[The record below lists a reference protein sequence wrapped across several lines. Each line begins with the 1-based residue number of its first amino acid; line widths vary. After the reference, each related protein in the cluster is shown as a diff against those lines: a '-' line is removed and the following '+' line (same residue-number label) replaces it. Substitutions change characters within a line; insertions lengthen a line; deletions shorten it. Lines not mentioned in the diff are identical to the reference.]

1 MTQNISNQ
9 LIEFNDKIF
18 TFLQSKD
25 LDKEVTIQN
34 AKEANGIGDTKK
46 LQSALDEV
54 NNVDRL
60 LRVGIIGRVKAGKS
74 SLLNALIFN
83 GKDILPK
90 AATPMTAALTRME
103 YSENVRAEV
112 EFYDQADLDQIAEN
126 SRRYEQNFETAKK
139 AYLAKLT
146 QENELLKKEHRQS
159 EIMTEG
165 EIKQLAEEYARGEVE
180 KSIEL
185 SSAYDQH
192 QRIKQAKVKLSE
204 LKAHSEINA
213 QSTEDLMGKLNDY
226 VGSNGQYMPFTK
238 SVKLYIPEE
247 GLKGLEIVDTPGVND
262 PVQSREER
270 TNSFLAQCDV
280 VLVVSPSGQFLSSE
294 DMELMGRVTTKNGIQ
309 EAYIIASQADNQLFG
324 SAKGEE
330 SDPRKVIAKVTD
342 TLNAQAHSVFS
353 DNQDEMMKKVIELYK
368 KHSVIC
374 TSSVAYTMLQNFTQ
388 QSQWDKNTQHVWLQ
402 FKKHYRDFFSDDT
415 TAKMALEELSN
426 IKRIKQILVDV
437 QARKEQIQ
445 SEKRQSLISS
455 KINAYKEFVDFIASY
470 IENRIDDIE
479 SKDINSERQKLKEFE
494 EQRDDSEDMINTEY
508 RRAIRNFSSLQNSL
522 IAILDRETKDFNKHN
537 KVEEKTH
544 TENYEDWEYDDNAFV
559 GFFKKLVGNELRKR
573 YFTRTRTIHEDV
585 INAGQVTQFIRDIRD
600 TIANKLSIHNDEFR
614 KEWEDDLVRT
624 IFAGMRQIHSEH
636 QHTER
641 LDRKQINGTIQ
652 NVFLNMPR
660 ADFSVQDTMPESLKK
675 TGTLKDSSARSFAS
689 EAEDYMFE
697 KFKPNIRQDITNF
710 IENTIDTLNKQEVS
724 KLILDKLSKD
734 IAKLIHELENK
745 EESIARYK
753 RMQKDLAVLQK
764 EVPNA

>member
-34 AKEANGIGDTKK
+34 AKEANGIGDTKN

-139 AYLAKLT
+139 ARLAELT
-146 QENELLKKEHRQS
+146 QENELLKKERRQS
-159 EIMTEG
+159 EIMAES
-165 EIKQLAEEYARGEVE
+165 EIKQLAEEYARSEVE
-180 KSIEL
+180 QSIEL
-185 SSAYDQH
+185 SSAYDQY

-213 QSTEDLMGKLNDY
+213 QSTEDLMGKLKDY

-270 TNSFLAQCDV
+270 TNSFLSQCDV

-342 TLNAQAHSVFS
+342 TLNAQAHSVFA

-388 QSQWDKNTQHVWLQ
+388 QSQWDENTQHVWLQ

-415 TAKMALEELSN
+415 TSKMALEELSN

-455 KINAYKEFVDFIASY
+455 KVNAYKEFMNVVENY
-470 IENRIDDIE
+470 IDDRIDKISGADAEEEKNRLE
-479 SKDINSERQKLKEFE
+479 SFKEQKAEMKSVI
-494 EQRDDSEDMINTEY
+494 DTEY
-508 RRAIRNFSSLQNSL
+508 SRAISQFDAVDEPL
-522 IAILDRETKDFNKHN
+522 ITVLDRETKTFSETNKI
-537 KVEEKTH
+537 
-544 TENYEDWEYDDNAFV
+544 TENSYTEDYRVKDNGLTNLWGVF
-559 GFFKKLVGNELRKR
+559 GNR
-573 YFTRTRTIHEDV
+573 YRNETRTVREDV
-585 INAGQVTQFIRDIRD
+585 INAGAVRDFI
-600 TIANKLSIHNDEFR
+600 LEFR
-614 KEWEDDLVRT
+614 DGISTKLKSTARKYKTSWEDDVVRA
-624 IFAGMRQIHSEH
+624 ILAGIREVNQNYPNS
-636 QHTER
+636 ER
-641 LDRKQINGTIQ
+641 LT
-652 NVFLNMPR
+652 
-660 ADFSVQDTMPESLKK
+660 A
-675 TGTLKDSSARSFAS
+675 
-689 EAEDYMFE
+689 
-697 KFKPNIRQDITNF
+697 
-710 IENTIDTLNKQEVS
+710 
-724 KLILDKLSKD
+724 
-734 IAKLIHELENK
+734 
-745 EESIARYK
+745 
-753 RMQKDLAVLQK
+753 
-764 EVPNA
+764 

>member
-34 AKEANGIGDTKK
+34 AKEANGIGDTKN

-139 AYLAKLT
+139 ARLAELT
-146 QENELLKKEHRQS
+146 QENELLKKERRQS
-159 EIMTEG
+159 EIMAES
-165 EIKQLAEEYARGEVE
+165 EIKQLAEEYARSEVE

-185 SSAYDQH
+185 SSAYDQY

-213 QSTEDLMGKLNDY
+213 QSTEDLMGKLKDY

-270 TNSFLAQCDV
+270 TNSFLLQCDV

-342 TLNAQAHSVFS
+342 TLNAQAHSVFA

-388 QSQWDKNTQHVWLQ
+388 QSQWDENTQHVWLQ

-415 TAKMALEELSN
+415 TSKMALEELSN

-455 KINAYKEFVDFIASY
+455 KVNAYKEFMNVVENY
-470 IENRIDDIE
+470 IDDRIDKISGADAEEEKNRLE
-479 SKDINSERQKLKEFE
+479 SFKEQKAEMKSVI
-494 EQRDDSEDMINTEY
+494 DTEY
-508 RRAIRNFSSLQNSL
+508 SRAISQFDAVDEPL
-522 IAILDRETKDFNKHN
+522 ITVLDRETKTFSETNKI
-537 KVEEKTH
+537 
-544 TENYEDWEYDDNAFV
+544 TENSYTEDYRVKDNGLTNLWGVF
-559 GFFKKLVGNELRKR
+559 GNR
-573 YFTRTRTIHEDV
+573 YRNETRTVREDV
-585 INAGQVTQFIRDIRD
+585 INAGAVRDFI
-600 TIANKLSIHNDEFR
+600 LEFR
-614 KEWEDDLVRT
+614 DGISTKLKSTARKYKTSWEDDVVRA
-624 IFAGMRQIHSEH
+624 ILAGIREVNQNYPNSERLNRRQIN
-636 QHTER
+636 
-641 LDRKQINGTIQ
+641 DTIQ
-652 NVFLNMPR
+652 AVFR
-660 ADFSVQDTMPESLKK
+660 KIKIIDFDVKDQLPSEINKS
-675 TGTLKDSSARSFAS
+675 GRLKDYDARRFNESASNYMYQQLKPAIRSDIRKYVESGIAS
-689 EAEDYMFE
+689 LQNVDVA
-697 KFKPNIRQDITNF
+697 KG
-710 IENTIDTLNKQEVS
+710 
-724 KLILDKLSKD
+724 ILDSLEQQISN
-734 IAKLIHELENK
+734 LIHEIENR

>member
-34 AKEANGIGDTKK
+34 AKEANDIGDTKN
-46 LQSALDEV
+46 LQEALDAV

-139 AYLAKLT
+139 ARLAELT
-146 QENELLKKEHRQS
+146 EENELLKKEHRQS

-165 EIKQLAEEYARGEVE
+165 EIKQLAEEYARSEVE

-226 VGSNGQYMPFTK
+226 VGSDGQYMPFTK

-270 TNSFLAQCDV
+270 TNSFLSQCDV

-342 TLNAQAHSVFS
+342 TLNAQAHSVFA
-353 DNQDEMMKKVIELYK
+353 DNQDEMMKKVLELYK
-368 KHSVIC
+368 KHRVIC

-388 QSQWDKNTQHVWLQ
+388 QSQWDENTQHVWLQ

-455 KINAYKEFVDFIASY
+455 KINAYKEFMNVVENY
-470 IENRIDDIE
+470 IDERIDKISGADAEEEKNRLESFKEQKAEMKSVIDIE
-479 SKDINSERQKLKEFE
+479 YS
-494 EQRDDSEDMINTEY
+494 
-508 RRAIRNFSSLQNSL
+508 RAISQFDAVDEPL
-522 IAILDRETKDFNKHN
+522 ITVLDRETKTFSETNKI
-537 KVEEKTH
+537 
-544 TENYEDWEYDDNAFV
+544 TENSYTEDYRVKDNSFTNLW
-559 GFFKKLVGNELRKR
+559 GFFGNR
-573 YFTRTRTIHEDV
+573 YRNETRTVREDV
-585 INAGQVTQFIRDIRD
+585 INAGAVRDFI
-600 TIANKLSIHNDEFR
+600 LEFR
-614 KEWEDDLVRT
+614 DGISTKLKSTARKYKTSWEDDVVRA
-624 IFAGMRQIHSEH
+624 ILSGIREVNQNYPNSERLNRRQIN
-636 QHTER
+636 
-641 LDRKQINGTIQ
+641 DTIQ
-652 NVFLNMPR
+652 AVFR
-660 ADFSVQDTMPESLKK
+660 KIKIIDFDVKDQLPSEINKS
-675 TGTLKDSSARSFAS
+675 GRLKDYDARRFNESASNYMYQQLKPAIRSDIRKYVESGIAS
-689 EAEDYMFE
+689 LQNVDVA
-697 KFKPNIRQDITNF
+697 KG
-710 IENTIDTLNKQEVS
+710 
-724 KLILDKLSKD
+724 ILDSLEQQISN
-734 IAKLIHELENK
+734 LIHEIENR

>member
-34 AKEANGIGDTKK
+34 AKEANGIGDTKN
-46 LQSALDEV
+46 LQAALDEV

-126 SRRYEQNFETAKK
+126 SRLYEQNFETAKK
-139 AYLAKLT
+139 ARLAELT
-146 QENELLKKEHRQS
+146 QENELLKKERRQS
-159 EIMTEG
+159 EIMAEG
-165 EIKQLAEEYARGEVE
+165 KIKQLAEEYARDEVE

-192 QRIKQAKVKLSE
+192 QRIKQAKVKLSA

-226 VGSNGQYMPFTK
+226 VGSSGQYMPFTK

-270 TNSFLAQCDV
+270 TNTFLAQCDV
-280 VLVVSPSGQFLSSE
+280 VLVVSPTGQFLSSE

-330 SDPRKVIAKVTD
+330 TDPRKVIAKVTD
-342 TLNAQAHSVFS
+342 TLNAQAQSVFA
-353 DNQDEMMKKVIELYK
+353 DNQDEMMRKVIELYK

-388 QSQWDKNTQHVWLQ
+388 QSQWDENTQHVWSQ
-402 FKKHYRDFFSDDT
+402 FKKHYRDFFTDDM
-415 TAKMALEELSN
+415 TAKVALEELSN

-455 KINAYKEFVDFIASY
+455 KINAYKEFVDLIASY

-479 SKDINSERQKLKEFE
+479 SKNINSERQKLKEFE

-508 RRAIRNFSSLQNSL
+508 YLALRDFSTLENSL

-537 KVEEKTH
+537 KVEEKER
-544 TENYEDWEYDDNAFV
+544 TETYEDWEWDDNALWGGIKSLF
-559 GFFKKLVGNELRKR
+559 GGKREKR
-573 YFTRTRTIHEDV
+573 YFNRTRTIQEDV
-585 INAGQVTQFIRDIRD
+585 INAGQVNQFIREIRD
-600 TIANKLSIHNDEFR
+600 TIANKLSTRNDEFR
-614 KEWEDDLVRT
+614 KEWEDNLVRT

-641 LDRKQINGTIQ
+641 LDRKKINGTIQ

-660 ADFSVQDTMPESLKK
+660 ADFSVRDTMPESLKK

-697 KFKPNIRQDITNF
+697 KFKPNIRQDIKNF
-710 IENTIDTLNKQEVS
+710 IENTINTLNKQEVS

-753 RMQKDLAVLQK
+753 RMQKDLAILQK
-764 EVPNA
+764 EIPNA

>member
-34 AKEANGIGDTKK
+34 AKEANGIGDTKN
-46 LQSALDEV
+46 LQAALDEV

-139 AYLAKLT
+139 ARLAELT
-146 QENELLKKEHRQS
+146 QENELLKKERRQS
-159 EIMTEG
+159 EIMAESK
-165 EIKQLAEEYARGEVE
+165 IKQLAEEYARSEVE

-185 SSAYDQH
+185 SSAYDQY

-213 QSTEDLMGKLNDY
+213 KSTEDLMGKLNDY
-226 VGSNGQYMPFTK
+226 VGSSGQYMPFTK

-270 TNSFLAQCDV
+270 TNSFLLQCDV

-342 TLNAQAHSVFS
+342 TLNAQAHSVFA

-388 QSQWDKNTQHVWLQ
+388 QSQWDENTQHVWSQL
-402 FKKHYRDFFSDDT
+402 KKHYRDFFTDDM
-415 TAKMALEELSN
+415 TAKVALEELSN
-426 IKRIKQILVDV
+426 IKRIKQILIDV

-445 SEKRQSLISS
+445 LEKRQSLISS
-455 KINAYKEFVDFIASY
+455 KVNAYKEFMNVVENY
-470 IENRIDDIE
+470 IDDRIDKISGADAEEEKNRLE
-479 SKDINSERQKLKEFE
+479 SFKEQKAEMKSVI
-494 EQRDDSEDMINTEY
+494 DTEY
-508 RRAIRNFSSLQNSL
+508 SRAISQFDAVDEPL
-522 IAILDRETKDFNKHN
+522 ITVLDRETKTFSETNKI
-537 KVEEKTH
+537 
-544 TENYEDWEYDDNAFV
+544 TENSYTEDYRVKDNGLTNLWGVF
-559 GFFKKLVGNELRKR
+559 GNR
-573 YFTRTRTIHEDV
+573 YRNETRTVREDV
-585 INAGQVTQFIRDIRD
+585 INAGAVRDFI
-600 TIANKLSIHNDEFR
+600 LEFR
-614 KEWEDDLVRT
+614 DGISTKLKSTARKYKTSWEDDVVRA
-624 IFAGMRQIHSEH
+624 ILAGIREVNQNYPNSERLNRRQIN
-636 QHTER
+636 
-641 LDRKQINGTIQ
+641 DTIQ
-652 NVFLNMPR
+652 AVFR
-660 ADFSVQDTMPESLKK
+660 KIKIIDFDVKDQLPSEINKS
-675 TGTLKDSSARSFAS
+675 GRLKDYDARRFNESASNYMYQQLKPAIRSDIRKYVESGIAS
-689 EAEDYMFE
+689 LQNVDVA
-697 KFKPNIRQDITNF
+697 KG
-710 IENTIDTLNKQEVS
+710 
-724 KLILDKLSKD
+724 ILDSLEQQISN
-734 IAKLIHELENK
+734 LIHEIENR

>member
-34 AKEANGIGDTKK
+34 AKEANGIGDTKN

-139 AYLAKLT
+139 ARLAELT
-146 QENELLKKEHRQS
+146 QENELLKKERRQS
-159 EIMTEG
+159 EIMAES
-165 EIKQLAEEYARGEVE
+165 EIKQLAEEYARSEVE

-185 SSAYDQH
+185 SSAYDQY

-213 QSTEDLMGKLNDY
+213 KSTEDLMGKLNDY
-226 VGSNGQYMPFTK
+226 VGSSGQYMPFTK

-270 TNSFLAQCDV
+270 TNSFLLQCDV

-342 TLNAQAHSVFS
+342 TLNAQAHSVFA

-388 QSQWDKNTQHVWLQ
+388 QSQWDENTQHVWLQ

-415 TAKMALEELSN
+415 TSKMALEELSN

-455 KINAYKEFVDFIASY
+455 KVNAYKEFMNVVENY
-470 IENRIDDIE
+470 IDDRIDKISGADAEEEKNRLE
-479 SKDINSERQKLKEFE
+479 SFKEQKAEMKSVI
-494 EQRDDSEDMINTEY
+494 DTEY
-508 RRAIRNFSSLQNSL
+508 SRAISQFDAVDEPL
-522 IAILDRETKDFNKHN
+522 ITVLDRETKTFSETNKI
-537 KVEEKTH
+537 
-544 TENYEDWEYDDNAFV
+544 TENSYTEDYRVKDNGLTNLWGVF
-559 GFFKKLVGNELRKR
+559 GNR
-573 YFTRTRTIHEDV
+573 YRNETRTVREDV
-585 INAGQVTQFIRDIRD
+585 INAGAVRDFI
-600 TIANKLSIHNDEFR
+600 LEFR
-614 KEWEDDLVRT
+614 DGISTKLKSTARKYKTSWEDDVVRA
-624 IFAGMRQIHSEH
+624 ILAGIREVNQNYPNSERLNRRQIN
-636 QHTER
+636 
-641 LDRKQINGTIQ
+641 DTIQ
-652 NVFLNMPR
+652 AVFR
-660 ADFSVQDTMPESLKK
+660 KIKIIDFDVKDQLPSEINKS
-675 TGTLKDSSARSFAS
+675 GRLKDYDARRFNESASNYMYQQLKPAIRSDIRKYVESGIAS
-689 EAEDYMFE
+689 LQNVDVA
-697 KFKPNIRQDITNF
+697 KG
-710 IENTIDTLNKQEVS
+710 
-724 KLILDKLSKD
+724 ILDSLEQQISN
-734 IAKLIHELENK
+734 LIHEIENR

>member
-34 AKEANGIGDTKK
+34 AKEANGIGDTKN
-46 LQSALDEV
+46 LQEALDAV

-139 AYLAKLT
+139 ARLAELT
-146 QENELLKKEHRQS
+146 EENELLKKEHRQS

-165 EIKQLAEEYARGEVE
+165 EIKQLAEEYARSEVE

-192 QRIKQAKVKLSE
+192 QRIKHAKVKLSE

-226 VGSNGQYMPFTK
+226 VGSDGQYMPFTK

-270 TNSFLAQCDV
+270 TNSFLSQCDV

-342 TLNAQAHSVFS
+342 TLNAQAHSVFA
-353 DNQDEMMKKVIELYK
+353 DNQDEMMKKVLELYK
-368 KHSVIC
+368 KHRVIC

-388 QSQWDKNTQHVWLQ
+388 QSQWDENTQHVWLQ

-455 KINAYKEFVDFIASY
+455 KINAYKEFMNVVENY
-470 IENRIDDIE
+470 IDERIDNISGADDEEEKNRLESFKEQKAEMKSVIDIE
-479 SKDINSERQKLKEFE
+479 YS
-494 EQRDDSEDMINTEY
+494 
-508 RRAIRNFSSLQNSL
+508 RAISQFDAVDEPL
-522 IAILDRETKDFNKHN
+522 ITVLDRETKTFSETNKI
-537 KVEEKTH
+537 
-544 TENYEDWEYDDNAFV
+544 TENSYTEDYRVKDNSFTNLW
-559 GFFKKLVGNELRKR
+559 GFFGNR
-573 YFTRTRTIHEDV
+573 YRNETRTVREDV
-585 INAGQVTQFIRDIRD
+585 INAGAVRDFI
-600 TIANKLSIHNDEFR
+600 LEFR
-614 KEWEDDLVRT
+614 DGISTKLKSTARKYKTSWEDDVVRA
-624 IFAGMRQIHSEH
+624 ILSGIREVNQNYPNSERLNRRQIN
-636 QHTER
+636 
-641 LDRKQINGTIQ
+641 DTIQ
-652 NVFLNMPR
+652 AVFR
-660 ADFSVQDTMPESLKK
+660 KIKIIDFDVKDQLPSEINKS
-675 TGTLKDSSARSFAS
+675 GRLKDYDARRFNESASNYMYQQLKPAIRSDIRKYVESGIAS
-689 EAEDYMFE
+689 LQNVDVA
-697 KFKPNIRQDITNF
+697 KG
-710 IENTIDTLNKQEVS
+710 
-724 KLILDKLSKD
+724 ILDSLEQQISN
-734 IAKLIHELENK
+734 LIHEIENR

>member
-139 AYLAKLT
+139 AHLAKLT

-294 DMELMGRVTTKNGIQ
+294 DMELMGRVTTKDGIQ
-309 EAYIIASQADNQLFG
+309 EVYIIASQSDNQLFG

-330 SDPRKVIAKVTD
+330 TDPRKVVSKVTD
-342 TLNAQAHSVFS
+342 TLNAQAQSVFS

-388 QSQWDKNTQHVWLQ
+388 QSQWDKNTQHVC
-402 FKKHYRDFFSDDT
+402 
-415 TAKMALEELSN
+415 
-426 IKRIKQILVDV
+426 V
-437 QARKEQIQ
+437 
-445 SEKRQSLISS
+445 
-455 KINAYKEFVDFIASY
+455 
-470 IENRIDDIE
+470 
-479 SKDINSERQKLKEFE
+479 
-494 EQRDDSEDMINTEY
+494 
-508 RRAIRNFSSLQNSL
+508 AI
-522 IAILDRETKDFNKHN
+522 
-537 KVEEKTH
+537 
-544 TENYEDWEYDDNAFV
+544 
-559 GFFKKLVGNELRKR
+559 
-573 YFTRTRTIHEDV
+573 
-585 INAGQVTQFIRDIRD
+585 
-600 TIANKLSIHNDEFR
+600 
-614 KEWEDDLVRT
+614 
-624 IFAGMRQIHSEH
+624 
-636 QHTER
+636 
-641 LDRKQINGTIQ
+641 
-652 NVFLNMPR
+652 
-660 ADFSVQDTMPESLKK
+660 
-675 TGTLKDSSARSFAS
+675 
-689 EAEDYMFE
+689 
-697 KFKPNIRQDITNF
+697 
-710 IENTIDTLNKQEVS
+710 
-724 KLILDKLSKD
+724 
-734 IAKLIHELENK
+734 
-745 EESIARYK
+745 
-753 RMQKDLAVLQK
+753 
-764 EVPNA
+764 

>member
-34 AKEANGIGDTKK
+34 AKEANGIGDTKN
-46 LQSALDEV
+46 LQEALDAV

-139 AYLAKLT
+139 ARLAELT
-146 QENELLKKEHRQS
+146 EENELLKKEHRQS

-165 EIKQLAEEYARGEVE
+165 EIKQLAEEYARSEVE

-192 QRIKQAKVKLSE
+192 QRIKHAKVKLSE

-226 VGSNGQYMPFTK
+226 VGSDGQYMPFTK

-270 TNSFLAQCDV
+270 TNSFLSQCDV

-342 TLNAQAHSVFS
+342 TLNAQAHSVFA
-353 DNQDEMMKKVIELYK
+353 DNQDEMMKKVLELYK
-368 KHSVIC
+368 KHRVIC

-388 QSQWDKNTQHVWLQ
+388 QSQWDENTQHVWLQ

-455 KINAYKEFVDFIASY
+455 KINAYKEFMNVVENY
-470 IENRIDDIE
+470 IDERIDKISGADAEEEKNRLESFKEQKAEMKSVIDIE
-479 SKDINSERQKLKEFE
+479 YS
-494 EQRDDSEDMINTEY
+494 
-508 RRAIRNFSSLQNSL
+508 RAISQFDAVDEPL
-522 IAILDRETKDFNKHN
+522 ITVLDRETKTFSETNKI
-537 KVEEKTH
+537 
-544 TENYEDWEYDDNAFV
+544 TENSYTEDYRVKDNSFTNLW
-559 GFFKKLVGNELRKR
+559 GFFGNR
-573 YFTRTRTIHEDV
+573 YRNETRTVREDV
-585 INAGQVTQFIRDIRD
+585 INAGAVRDFI
-600 TIANKLSIHNDEFR
+600 LEFR
-614 KEWEDDLVRT
+614 DGISTKLKSTARKYKTSWEDDVVRA
-624 IFAGMRQIHSEH
+624 ILSGIREVNQNYPNSERLNRRQIN
-636 QHTER
+636 
-641 LDRKQINGTIQ
+641 DTIQ
-652 NVFLNMPR
+652 AVFR
-660 ADFSVQDTMPESLKK
+660 KIKIIDFDVKDQLPSEINKS
-675 TGTLKDSSARSFAS
+675 GRLKDYDARRFNESASNYMYQQLKPAIRSDIRKYVESGIAS
-689 EAEDYMFE
+689 LQNVDVA
-697 KFKPNIRQDITNF
+697 KG
-710 IENTIDTLNKQEVS
+710 
-724 KLILDKLSKD
+724 ILDSLEQQISN
-734 IAKLIHELENK
+734 LIHEIENR

>member
-34 AKEANGIGDTKK
+34 AKEANGIGDTKN

-139 AYLAKLT
+139 VHLAELT
-146 QENELLKKEHRQS
+146 KENELLKKEHRQS

-165 EIKQLAEEYARGEVE
+165 EIKQQAEEYARGEVE

-270 TNSFLAQCDV
+270 TNSFLSQCDV

-342 TLNAQAHSVFS
+342 TLNAQAHSVFA
-353 DNQDEMMKKVIELYK
+353 DNQDEMLKKVIELYK

-388 QSQWDKNTQHVWLQ
+388 QSQWDENTQHVWSQL
-402 FKKHYRDFFSDDT
+402 KKHYRDFFTDDM
-415 TAKMALEELSN
+415 TAKVALEELSN
-426 IKRIKQILVDV
+426 IKRIKQILIDV

-445 SEKRQSLISS
+445 LEKRQSLISS
-455 KINAYKEFVDFIASY
+455 KVNVYKEFMNVVENY
-470 IENRIDDIE
+470 IDDRIDKISGADAEEEKNRLE
-479 SKDINSERQKLKEFE
+479 SFKEQKAEMKSVI
-494 EQRDDSEDMINTEY
+494 DTEY
-508 RRAIRNFSSLQNSL
+508 SRAISQFDAVDEPL
-522 IAILDRETKDFNKHN
+522 ITVLDRETKTFSETNKI
-537 KVEEKTH
+537 
-544 TENYEDWEYDDNAFV
+544 TENSYTEDYRVKDNGLTNLWGVF
-559 GFFKKLVGNELRKR
+559 GNR
-573 YFTRTRTIHEDV
+573 YRNETRTVREDV
-585 INAGQVTQFIRDIRD
+585 INAGAVRDFI
-600 TIANKLSIHNDEFR
+600 LEFR
-614 KEWEDDLVRT
+614 DGISTKLKSTARKYKTSWEDDVVRA
-624 IFAGMRQIHSEH
+624 ILAGIREVNQNYPNSERLNRRQIN
-636 QHTER
+636 
-641 LDRKQINGTIQ
+641 DTIQ
-652 NVFLNMPR
+652 AVFR
-660 ADFSVQDTMPESLKK
+660 KIKIIDFDVKDQLPSEINKS
-675 TGTLKDSSARSFAS
+675 GRLKDYDARRFNESASNYMYQQLKPAIRSDIRKYVESGIAS
-689 EAEDYMFE
+689 LQNVDVA
-697 KFKPNIRQDITNF
+697 KG
-710 IENTIDTLNKQEVS
+710 
-724 KLILDKLSKD
+724 ILDSLEQQISN
-734 IAKLIHELENK
+734 LIHEIENR

>member
-34 AKEANGIGDTKK
+34 AKEANGIGDTKN

-139 AYLAKLT
+139 ARLAELT
-146 QENELLKKEHRQS
+146 QENELLKKERRQS
-159 EIMTEG
+159 EIMAES
-165 EIKQLAEEYARGEVE
+165 EIKQLAEEYARSEVE

-185 SSAYDQH
+185 SSAYDQY

-213 QSTEDLMGKLNDY
+213 QSTEDLMGKLKDY

-270 TNSFLAQCDV
+270 TNSFLSQCDV

-342 TLNAQAHSVFS
+342 TLNAQAHSVFA

-388 QSQWDKNTQHVWLQ
+388 QSQWDENTQHVWLQ

-415 TAKMALEELSN
+415 TSKMALEELSN

-455 KINAYKEFVDFIASY
+455 KVNAYKEFMNVVENY
-470 IENRIDDIE
+470 IDDRIDKISGADAEEEKNRLE
-479 SKDINSERQKLKEFE
+479 SFKEQKAEMKSVI
-494 EQRDDSEDMINTEY
+494 DTEY
-508 RRAIRNFSSLQNSL
+508 SRAISQFDAVDEPL
-522 IAILDRETKDFNKHN
+522 ITVLDRETKTFSETNKI
-537 KVEEKTH
+537 
-544 TENYEDWEYDDNAFV
+544 TENSYTEDYRVKDNGLTNLWGVF
-559 GFFKKLVGNELRKR
+559 GNR
-573 YFTRTRTIHEDV
+573 YRNETRTVREDV
-585 INAGQVTQFIRDIRD
+585 INAGAVRDFI
-600 TIANKLSIHNDEFR
+600 LEFR
-614 KEWEDDLVRT
+614 DGISTKLKSTARKYKTSWEDDVVRA
-624 IFAGMRQIHSEH
+624 ILAGIREVNQNYPNSERLNRRQIN
-636 QHTER
+636 
-641 LDRKQINGTIQ
+641 DTIQ
-652 NVFLNMPR
+652 AVFR
-660 ADFSVQDTMPESLKK
+660 KIKIIDFDVKDQLPSEINKS
-675 TGTLKDSSARSFAS
+675 GRLKDYDARRFNESASNYMYQQLKPAIRSDIRKYVESGIAS
-689 EAEDYMFE
+689 LQNVDVA
-697 KFKPNIRQDITNF
+697 KG
-710 IENTIDTLNKQEVS
+710 
-724 KLILDKLSKD
+724 ILDSLEQQISN
-734 IAKLIHELENK
+734 LIHEIENR

>member
-34 AKEANGIGDTKK
+34 AKEANGIGDTKN
-46 LQSALDEV
+46 LQAALDEV

-139 AYLAKLT
+139 ARLAELT

-270 TNSFLAQCDV
+270 TNSFLSQCDV

-342 TLNAQAHSVFS
+342 TLNAQAHSVFA

-388 QSQWDKNTQHVWLQ
+388 QSQWDENTQHVWSQL
-402 FKKHYRDFFSDDT
+402 KKHYRDFFTDDM
-415 TAKMALEELSN
+415 TAKVALEELSN
-426 IKRIKQILVDV
+426 IKRIKQILIDV

-445 SEKRQSLISS
+445 LEKRQSLISS
-455 KINAYKEFVDFIASY
+455 KVNAYKEFMNVVENY
-470 IENRIDDIE
+470 IDDRIDKISGADAEEEKNRLE
-479 SKDINSERQKLKEFE
+479 SFKEQKAEMKSVI
-494 EQRDDSEDMINTEY
+494 DTEY
-508 RRAIRNFSSLQNSL
+508 SRAISQFDAVDEPL
-522 IAILDRETKDFNKHN
+522 ITVLDRETKTFSETNKI
-537 KVEEKTH
+537 
-544 TENYEDWEYDDNAFV
+544 TENSYTEDYRVKDNGLTNLWGVF
-559 GFFKKLVGNELRKR
+559 GNR
-573 YFTRTRTIHEDV
+573 YRNETRTVREDV
-585 INAGQVTQFIRDIRD
+585 INAGAVRDFI
-600 TIANKLSIHNDEFR
+600 LEFR
-614 KEWEDDLVRT
+614 DGISTKLKSTARKYKTSWEDDVVRA
-624 IFAGMRQIHSEH
+624 ILAGIREVNQNYPNSERLNRRQIN
-636 QHTER
+636 
-641 LDRKQINGTIQ
+641 DTIQ
-652 NVFLNMPR
+652 AVFR
-660 ADFSVQDTMPESLKK
+660 KIKIIDFDVKDQLPSEINKS
-675 TGTLKDSSARSFAS
+675 GRLKDYDARRFNESASNYMYQQLKPAIRSDIRKYVESGIAS
-689 EAEDYMFE
+689 LQNVDVA
-697 KFKPNIRQDITNF
+697 KG
-710 IENTIDTLNKQEVS
+710 
-724 KLILDKLSKD
+724 ILDSLEQQISN
-734 IAKLIHELENK
+734 LIHEIENR

>member
-34 AKEANGIGDTKK
+34 AKEANGIGDTKN
-46 LQSALDEV
+46 LQAALDEV

-139 AYLAKLT
+139 ARLAELT
-146 QENELLKKEHRQS
+146 QENELLKKERRQS
-159 EIMTEG
+159 EIMAES
-165 EIKQLAEEYARGEVE
+165 EIKQLAEEYARSEVE

-185 SSAYDQH
+185 SSAYDQY

-213 QSTEDLMGKLNDY
+213 QSTEDLMGKLKDY

-270 TNSFLAQCDV
+270 TNSFLSQCDV

-309 EAYIIASQADNQLFG
+309 ETYIIASQAD
-324 SAKGEE
+324 
-330 SDPRKVIAKVTD
+330 
-342 TLNAQAHSVFS
+342 
-353 DNQDEMMKKVIELYK
+353 
-368 KHSVIC
+368 
-374 TSSVAYTMLQNFTQ
+374 
-388 QSQWDKNTQHVWLQ
+388 
-402 FKKHYRDFFSDDT
+402 
-415 TAKMALEELSN
+415 
-426 IKRIKQILVDV
+426 
-437 QARKEQIQ
+437 
-445 SEKRQSLISS
+445 
-455 KINAYKEFVDFIASY
+455 
-470 IENRIDDIE
+470 
-479 SKDINSERQKLKEFE
+479 
-494 EQRDDSEDMINTEY
+494 
-508 RRAIRNFSSLQNSL
+508 
-522 IAILDRETKDFNKHN
+522 
-537 KVEEKTH
+537 
-544 TENYEDWEYDDNAFV
+544 
-559 GFFKKLVGNELRKR
+559 
-573 YFTRTRTIHEDV
+573 
-585 INAGQVTQFIRDIRD
+585 
-600 TIANKLSIHNDEFR
+600 
-614 KEWEDDLVRT
+614 
-624 IFAGMRQIHSEH
+624 
-636 QHTER
+636 
-641 LDRKQINGTIQ
+641 
-652 NVFLNMPR
+652 
-660 ADFSVQDTMPESLKK
+660 
-675 TGTLKDSSARSFAS
+675 
-689 EAEDYMFE
+689 
-697 KFKPNIRQDITNF
+697 
-710 IENTIDTLNKQEVS
+710 
-724 KLILDKLSKD
+724 
-734 IAKLIHELENK
+734 
-745 EESIARYK
+745 
-753 RMQKDLAVLQK
+753 
-764 EVPNA
+764 